1 MRKLVVCFLLV
12 ILSSAVS
19 LSQQRPKQL
28 QPPDEVPTAT
38 RPRDKAVNPARAG
51 QAGRTPAIEDAV
63 LGYYINQF
71 PQVAEVSDEVF
82 VKVLPHLRQFVRERF
97 EISQRRNRVSNAI
110 KNMVQRSDSEEDLKR
125 AIREFDKADAEIQA
139 NQERFL
145 ISVDP
150 LLNTQQQAKARIF
163 LMMADNRIR
172 QILNAIQNG
181 GANRPSQPPDP
192 RED

>member
-1 MRKLVVCFLLV
+1 MRKLVAGFLLV
-12 ILSSAVS
+12 ILSSTVG
-19 LSQQRPKQL
+19 LSKQGGPKQL
-28 QPPDEVPTAT
+28 QPGDQVPNAA
-38 RPRDKAVNPARAG
+38 RPRDKAANRAA
-51 QAGRTPAIEDAV
+51 QAGRTPAIEEAV

-97 EISQRRNRVSNAI
+97 EISQRRNRASNAI
-110 KNMVQRSDSEEDLKR
+110 KNMVQRGDSEEDLKR
-125 AIREFDKADAEIQA
+125 AIHEFDKADADIQA

-145 ISVDP
+145 ANVDP
-150 LLNTQQQAKARIF
+150 LLNTQQQARARIF

-172 QILNAIQNG
+172 QILNQIQNS
-181 GANRPSQPPDP
+181 GANRPAQPPDQ